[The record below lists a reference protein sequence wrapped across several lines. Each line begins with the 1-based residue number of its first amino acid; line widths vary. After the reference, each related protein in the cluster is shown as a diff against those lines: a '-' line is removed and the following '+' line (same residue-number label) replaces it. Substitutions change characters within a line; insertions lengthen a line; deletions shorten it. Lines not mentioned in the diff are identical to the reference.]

1 MKKRKH
7 ICAMLL
13 FLVLCFFAITYLCR
27 NPTEIYIQN
36 LQQLRATLRETNDT
50 VYAYSLKNHFAI
62 WLHNDTIGNIPEN
75 LGPYDTYVIPTIQTL
90 YHYDLRTKVKTKL
103 LTTKEDTL
111 NLKNKSIPFVF
122 KEINHLSLTPDSM
135 ALLIGDAYLI
145 DWPYG
150 GRRSKIYM
158 LPLINKNCLIEICYE
173 EELEELSQDNAVNY
187 FVENGSTINT
197 SRWRGNGYIAE
208 KRLDLPNLETGEAT
222 WEYAY
227 KFYLYTTSGEEKPLF
242 LYKTI
247 NFGESKEVCVSDDV
261 YCRKENGN
269 YYELPANILN
279 DVNELRKSYVFAHM
293 YEIEDVFKIAHNEI
307 LFENTFD
314 DEKGIPAPYFKLTI
328 NSIHR
333 SLGDSKSFI
342 LVGNGFTIITDD
354 NRFSQLD
361 YPHTVII
368 EGYVSDTE
376 LATRQIYANP
386 LVGALFGELMTL
398 GAMVSN
404 ISADMQLIERFL
416 FHDVELLY
424 Y

>member
-1 MKKRKH
+1 MTKMNCKFTNVIMFAVGAAIGSAVTWKILKDKYER
-7 ICAMLL
+7 
-13 FLVLCFFAITYLCR
+13 LVQE
-27 NPTEIYIQN
+27 EIESVKEAFVGMTDE
-36 LQQLRATLRETNDT
+36 RSEENDESDDGCHK
-50 VYAYSLKNHFAI
+50 VNWDEL
-62 WLHNDTIGNIPEN
+62 E
-75 LGPYDTYVIPTIQTL
+75 
-90 YHYDLRTKVKTKL
+90 DL
-103 LTTKEDTL
+103 
-111 NLKNKSIPFVF
+111 
-122 KEINHLSLTPDSM
+122 
-135 ALLIGDAYLI
+135 
-145 DWPYG
+145 
-150 GRRSKIYM
+150 
-158 LPLINKNCLIEICYE
+158 E
-173 EELEELSQDNAVNY
+173 EELEELSQDKAVNY

-227 KFYLYTTSGEEKPLF
+227 KFYVYTTSGEEKPLF

-247 NFGESKEVCVSDDV
+247 NFGESKEVCISDDV

-269 YYELPANILN
+269 YYELPENILN

-386 LVGALFGELMTL
+386 LVGALFGELMAL